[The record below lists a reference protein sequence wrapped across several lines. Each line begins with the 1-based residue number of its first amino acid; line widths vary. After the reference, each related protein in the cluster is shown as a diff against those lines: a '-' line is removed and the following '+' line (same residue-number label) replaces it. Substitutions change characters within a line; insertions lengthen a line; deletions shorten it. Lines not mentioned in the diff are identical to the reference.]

1 METCKSKNPKISIV
15 IPTLNEEKNIANLL
29 FSLNTQSFR
38 DFETIIVD
46 GGSSDNTIP
55 KARKFGA
62 ITIVKPGLKEFPSR
76 NEGVKI
82 ARGEILLFTGA
93 DVVMLEKTL
102 ETIVNEFEKNKV
114 DGLCAFGRIRD
125 APLWGKMEYYLHYSL
140 LRLWIKFT
148 GDFHGSTNFM
158 ALRTEEFKK
167 IGGFKSR
174 IDADGNLLNS
184 FANNRK
190 VEFLDGTKYFLV
202 SGRRMRKMGFF
213 NFNFHFLYML
223 DIFFPFLRE
232 SKIINM
238 LKRVSASYR
247 ASEFKNNSGNFKHGV
262 ENISRVGE
270 TTET

>member
-1 METCKSKNPKISIV
+1 MVLMETCKAKKTKISIIV
-15 IPTLNEEKNIANLL
+15 PTLNEEKNISNLL
-29 FSLNTQSFR
+29 LSLKKQSFK

-46 GGSSDNTIP
+46 GGSSDNTVR

-102 ETIVNEFEKNKV
+102 ETIINEFEKNEI

-125 APLWGKMEYYLHYSL
+125 APFWGKIEYYLHYSL
-140 LRLWIKFT
+140 LRSWIKISR
-148 GDFHGSTNFM
+148 DFHGSTNFM
-158 ALRTEEFKK
+158 ALRREEFNKT
-167 IGGFKSR
+167 GGFKSR

-190 VEFLDGTKYFLV
+190 VEFLNGTKYFFV
-202 SGRRMRKMGFF
+202 SGRRMKKMGFF
-213 NFNFHFLYML
+213 SFNFHFLYMV

-232 SKIINM
+232 SKLIGM
-238 LKRVSASYR
+238 LKKTSASYR
-247 ASEFKNNSGNFKHGV
+247 ASESKNKKSNIKHVV
-262 ENISRVGE
+262 ENI
-270 TTET
+270 